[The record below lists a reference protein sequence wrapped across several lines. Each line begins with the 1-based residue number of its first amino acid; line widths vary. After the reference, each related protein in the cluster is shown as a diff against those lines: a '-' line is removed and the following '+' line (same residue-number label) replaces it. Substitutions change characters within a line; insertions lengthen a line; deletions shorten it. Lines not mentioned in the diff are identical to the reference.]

1 MYTDLRYEHV
11 SEPQSIKELLLLIT
25 DPLLWEVR
33 GMTVALEYKPKRK
46 IVLHFIFLKPE
57 IKHAISNH

>member
-1 MYTDLRYEHV
+1 MYIDLRYEHI
-11 SEPQSIKELLLLIT
+11 SEAQSIKELLLLIT
-25 DPLLWEVR
+25 DPLLWEVM

>member
-11 SEPQSIKELLLLIT
+11 SEPQNIKELLLLIT
-25 DPLLWEVR
+25 DPLLWEVG

-57 IKHAISNH
+57 IKDAISNH